1 MYPSHSS
8 TEEAVKSLRARVRSM
23 IAFIA
28 DQLLQFWP
36 PYRIEH
42 EGRDQQTRDPDQDA
56 LR

>member
-1 MYPSHSS
+1 
-8 TEEAVKSLRARVRSM
+8 M